1 MVNGQKPPQGR
12 SASRWRMNADVGH
25 TRWLVSLLKN
35 NPCAYLQ
42 SHPPRLQLIH
52 PPSICSTRSSLS
64 SDLFLRDAPIQPRDT
79 SRACSGISS
88 RHIQSTLS
96 KTLRRH
102 HGQMPEPPQPVPLG
116 LITVNHFC
124 CLCPYSFHHD
134 PQVVTT
140 SEGRNL
146 DWPVNEWH
154 SYSLFTTTGRYSIL
168 ITVDATSTLLQD
180 PELLEQLHPFPA
192 EKRGLKLPWW
202 MEAISRWS
210 QQKHIGTRSWTRFLK
225 ILSIKTLSSI
235 KVDGWRVWSEPS
247 SSN

>member
-1 MVNGQKPPQGR
+1 
-12 SASRWRMNADVGH
+12 
-25 TRWLVSLLKN
+25 
-35 NPCAYLQ
+35 
-42 SHPPRLQLIH
+42 
-52 PPSICSTRSSLS
+52 
-64 SDLFLRDAPIQPRDT
+64 
-79 SRACSGISS
+79 
-88 RHIQSTLS
+88 
-96 KTLRRH
+96 
-102 HGQMPEPPQPVPLG
+102 MPEPPQPVPLG

-180 PELLEQLHPFPA
+180 PEILEQLHPFPA